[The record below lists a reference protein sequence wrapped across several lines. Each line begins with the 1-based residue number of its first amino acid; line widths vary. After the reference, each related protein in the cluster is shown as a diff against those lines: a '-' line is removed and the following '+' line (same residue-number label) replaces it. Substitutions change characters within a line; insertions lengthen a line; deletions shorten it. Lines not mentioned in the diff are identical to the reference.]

1 MAAKTKSSPAP
12 KTERDGAS
20 KAPIHLLHGSDDF
33 LVEVR
38 AKQLLDSLVK
48 TTGGDLGLE
57 VVEGRVDN
65 AGQAVQVLKRVDEAL
80 NTFSLFGG
88 GKTVWL
94 KNANFLGTSRPGD
107 AKDVLAQLEV
117 FADLLKR
124 GLPNGFALVITA
136 TEVDKRRGWYKTL
149 DKIGEVTAL
158 GGASNEWGKIDF
170 AVVESFARQQ
180 LKAHQKQM
188 THGALQT
195 LMELNGA
202 NFRSLASEIEKLAT
216 YVGNRAEI
224 TEADVALLASPSGE
238 SSVWALSD
246 AIGDRDLPKALQLLD
261 QLLFQGESAVGMLF
275 ALIGGVRNL
284 LLVRELIDRKVL
296 QSYPDYGRFKAS
308 LDRLPPGIGDEYSSD
323 RRFNPLLVHPFRL
336 HKLVLQASRFTL
348 GELRRAMESMLEAN
362 KQLVSSSLDDKIVM
376 EQLLIGM
383 LGKAPA

>member
-1 MAAKTKSSPAP
+1 MAAKTKSPPAP
-12 KTERDGAS
+12 KPARAVVP
-20 KAPIHLLHGSDDF
+20 KANAHLLHGADDF

-38 AKQLLDSLVK
+38 ARQILDSLVK
-48 TTGGDLGLE
+48 SSGNELGLE
-57 VVEGRVDN
+57 TIEGRVDN

-107 AKDVLAQLEV
+107 SKDVLAQLDV

-124 GLPNGFALVITA
+124 GLPNGFALVVTA
-136 TEVDKRRGWYKTL
+136 TEVDKRRGWYKTFE
-149 DKIGEVTAL
+149 KAGEVVAL
-158 GGASNEWGKIDF
+158 GGAANDWGKIDF

-180 LKAHQKQM
+180 LKAHQKEMQPE
-188 THGALQT
+188 ALQT
-195 LMELNGA
+195 LMELTGA
-202 NFRSLASEIEKLAT
+202 NFRALASEIEKLAT
-216 YVGNRAEI
+216 YVGNRPEI
-224 TEADVALLASPSGE
+224 TVEDVAVLASPSGE

-246 AIGDRDLPKALQLLD
+246 AIGERNLPKALQVLD
-261 QLLFQGESAVGMLF
+261 QLLFQGENAVGMLF
-275 ALIGGVRNL
+275 ALIGSVRNL
-284 LLVRELIDRKVL
+284 LLIRELIDRKVL

-308 LDRLPPGIGDEYSSD
+308 LERIPPSLGDEYPSD

-383 LGKAPA
+383 LGKTPA